1 MGLPEV
7 AKTLV
12 CWSLA
17 GFKERVDA
25 AYDYYCLNRSIA
37 EISGRLGRD
46 KFEIRSW
53 LQRIKESA
61 SRDSIARSHHARV
74 ARLLM
79 VTYTDLVALEPI
91 ITHHRY
97 FYCLLCGK
105 VVAVT
110 HSTALRHMTG
120 KHSDLIA
127 QHVAKLVA
135 RLAQKQHTVVR

>member
-7 AKTLV
+7 ARTLV

-17 GFKERVDA
+17 GFKERVEA
-25 AYDYYCLNRSIA
+25 TYDYYCLNRSIS
-37 EISGRLGRD
+37 EISDRLGRD
-46 KFEIRSW
+46 KFEVRSW

-74 ARLLM
+74 ARLLTG
-79 VTYTDLVALEPI
+79 TYTDLAALEPI
-91 ITHHRY
+91 ILHHHRY

-110 HSTALRHMTG
+110 HSTALRHVTG

-135 RLAQKQHTVVR
+135 RLAHNLN